1 MTRSNFSVRGAV
13 CAAALALAFA
23 APFPAM
29 TAAPAL
35 AQAAGNAAE
44 PEDSVLATVN
54 GEEIRRSDVAL
65 AYQALPQQY
74 QQIPIAA
81 LTEPLVRQIID
92 RKLAAQA
99 AAKAGVGD
107 RPQVQQQLEFARESL
122 FRDTWVAERIRA
134 ETTEERLKALYDE
147 KVAGIEPQ
155 EEVRARHILLET
167 EEAAQAAAE
176 RAKAG
181 EDFGELAKELSTGP
195 SGPAGG
201 DLGYFTQD
209 RMVKEFA
216 DAAFALQPGEV
227 SAPVQS
233 QFGWHVIKVEDR
245 REAPAPTMEEMEGE
259 LRNEIAQDVIQSTL
273 EELRSGAEIVMT
285 LPEPEKPAEEGKAGE
300 EKAPAKQ

>member
-23 APFPAM
+23 APFPAI

-99 AAKAGVGD
+99 AEKAGVGD

-273 EELRSGAEIVMT
+273 EELRADAEIVMM
-285 LPEPEKPAEEGKAGE
+285 LPEPEKPAEEGKTGD

>member
-23 APFPAM
+23 APFPAI

-99 AAKAGVGD
+99 AEKAGVGD

-273 EELRSGAEIVMT
+273 EELRADAEIVMM
-285 LPEPEKPAEEGKAGE
+285 LPEPEKPAEEGKAGD